1 MTFAMFKKVLAL
13 LRLQQWLPVIVVAT
27 VGACLSLFFFL
38 FAINSER
45 QRLLAEFR
53 DYAKQPITEI
63 NNLVQTTIASVQ
75 SLVAFY
81 ESSEYVSRQE
91 FSTFASSV
99 LSLHNSIQTLEW
111 LPRVS
116 IDDRKVFALGARLDG
131 FPDYRIT
138 EHAEDGSLVLAGSRP
153 EYFPVYY
160 VEPLLGNEEALGFDV
175 QSETTRL
182 VALLHARRTGQIA
195 ASDPISLV
203 QSSNREHGILI
214 AAPVFE
220 RTETNKDTP
229 TEDRPLSGF
238 VLAVL
243 QISKLINAA
252 ENRWGVGAG
261 FGDFYAFANLGGKGQ
276 KLIFAH
282 QSAAGTLPN
291 AIAAIPK
298 PYVSEYIQVADRKWQ
313 IVITP
318 PNGWPTAVDLWL
330 PWSLLF
336 FCIGLTAVA
345 SAIFRM
351 RLLGT
356 MELEELS
363 NSLQEKNK
371 SLEVMSKALAK
382 YLPRQLWDSLLADE
396 GPRSIGAKR
405 KQLTVFFGD
414 IVGFTRLSQQLEPDQ
429 LMYILND
436 FFSEMSAIG
445 LKHGATLDKFVGDAV
460 VMFFGDPTSNGVSQD
475 AASCIRMAVEMQER
489 MIDLRAKWKDL
500 GYQRPFHM
508 RVGIHSGS
516 CSVGNFGSDE
526 RMSYT
531 IVGLDVNL
539 AARVEKLGMPD
550 EVTVTGET
558 FELVKDQFEG
568 SSYGKVHVAGIARD
582 LELYSIN
589 MQ

>member
-1 MTFAMFKKVLAL
+1 MFKKVLTPL
-13 LRLQQWLPVIVVAT
+13 KLQKWLPVIVVAT
-27 VGACLSLFFFL
+27 VGTCLSLFFFL

-53 DYAKQPITEI
+53 VYANQPVIEI
-63 NNLVQTTIASVQ
+63 NNLVQTNIASVQ

-81 ESSEYVSRQE
+81 ESSEYVSRRE
-91 FSTFASSV
+91 FNTFASSI
-99 LSLHNSIQTLEW
+99 LSSNNSIQALEW

-116 IDDRKVFALGARLDG
+116 VGNRKAFALGARLDG
-131 FPDYRIT
+131 FLDYRIT
-138 EHAEDGSLVLAGSRP
+138 EHAEDGRLVLAGPRP

-175 QSETTRL
+175 QSETTRF

-195 ASDPISLV
+195 ASEPIVLV
-203 QSSNREHGILI
+203 QSSNREHGVLI

-220 RTETNKDTP
+220 RAEFNKDTP
-229 TEDRPLSGF
+229 AVDRPLLGF
-238 VLAVL
+238 VLAIL
-243 QISKLINAA
+243 QVPKLINVA
-252 ENRWGVGAG
+252 ESRWVGAPG
-261 FGDFYAFANLGGKGQ
+261 FGDLYTFASLDGNGQ
-276 KLIFAH
+276 KLVFAH
-282 QSAAGTLPN
+282 QSTVSTLPS

-298 PYVSEYIQVADRKWQ
+298 PYVSSYIQVADRKWQ

-318 PNGWPTAVDLWL
+318 PNGWPAVVDLWL

-336 FCIGLTAVA
+336 FCLGLTAVA

-356 MELEELS
+356 MELEGLS

-371 SLEVMSKALAK
+371 KLEVISKTLAK
-382 YLPRQLWDSLLADE
+382 YLPRQLWDSVLAEE
-396 GPRSIGAKR
+396 GQRSIGAKR

-414 IVGFTRLSQQLEPDQ
+414 IVGFTRLSQELQPDQ
-429 LMYILND
+429 LKYILND

-445 LKHGATLDKFVGDAV
+445 IRHGATLDKYVGDAV

-475 AASCIRMAVEMQER
+475 AASCVRMAVEMQER
-489 MIDLRAKWKDL
+489 MIGLRAKWQGL
-500 GYQRPFHM
+500 GYPKPFHM
-508 RVGIHSGS
+508 RVGIHSGT

-539 AARVEKLGMPD
+539 AARVEKLGKPD
-550 EVTVTGET
+550 EVTITGET
-558 FELVKDQFEG
+558 FELVKDQFECTSCG
-568 SSYGKVHVAGIARD
+568 EFHVAGIARD
-582 LELYSIN
+582 LELYYIN
-589 MQ
+589 VQ